1 MRGWAVRP
9 QERQAGSFG
18 VGASGGADY
27 RDGAVGR
34 RVQLAAEGTDPRG
47 IGHHRSL
54 DVDLTDRQ
62 SGIKVPTLV
71 VGGDRDAAYGAGL
84 FRETAEGLPHG
95 QLLLYSRTGHV
106 GVQAR
111 RRFVPDVL
119 RFLS

>member
-47 IGHHRSL
+47 PPSQPRRNPRRSAS
-54 DVDLTDRQ
+54 RQ
-62 SGIKVPTLV
+62 TRPPGPSC
-71 VGGDRDAAYGAGL
+71 GGS
-84 FRETAEGLPHG
+84 
-95 QLLLYSRTGHV
+95 SR
-106 GVQAR
+106 R
-111 RRFVPDVL
+111 
-119 RFLS
+119 